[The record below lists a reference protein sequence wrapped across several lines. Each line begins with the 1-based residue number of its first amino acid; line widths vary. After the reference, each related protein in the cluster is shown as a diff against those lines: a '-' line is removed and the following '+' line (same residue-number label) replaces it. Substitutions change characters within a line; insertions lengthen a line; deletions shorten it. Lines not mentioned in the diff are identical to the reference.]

1 MAAAT
6 ASVSAPKG
14 KSRQDSTLPR
24 GFMES
29 PEYLAKRANMQA
41 EVNKFNYKPKE
52 RSSEKWKKTPEE
64 RLQLANLKLQL
75 FTAIRKHG
83 NDPKKRMND
92 AEPIRVTV
100 W

>member
-1 MAAAT
+1 MAET

-14 KSRQDSTLPR
+14 KARQDSTLPR

-29 PEYLAKRANMQA
+29 PEYLSKRANMQA
-41 EVNKFNYKPKE
+41 EINKDNYKPKD

-64 RLQLANLKLQL
+64 QLLLANLKLQL
-75 FTAIRKHG
+75 FTRLRKLG
-83 NDPKKRMND
+83 FNPKKRMNEF
-92 AEPIRVTV
+92 EPVRAVI

>member
-64 RLQLANLKLQL
+64 QLQLANLRLQL
-75 FTAIRKHG
+75 FTKLRKLG
-83 NDPKKRMND
+83 FDPKKRMNEY
-92 AEPIRVTV
+92 EPVRAII